1 MPSYSYKLKLDII
14 NDFNDGLTRNDIIDK
29 YKPKYKTLTR
39 YRTDTWIRNR
49 ELILSMKEN
58 AKIGKCLTQFKIRS
72 RIDSVRKTKLG
83 VENENKLDKW
93 IVNKRN
99 AGDAISNKNIK
110 TQAIK
115 LARESGIDDFFASNG
130 WLRLFKKRKDYVM
143 RRVTKANKI
152 TAEKK
157 ESVISDFHTELN
169 EKEKFT
175 DFFLK
180 NYGMQMKQ

>member
-1 MPSYSYKLKLDII
+1 M
-14 NDFNDGLTRNDIIDK
+14 
-29 YKPKYKTLTR
+29 
-39 YRTDTWIRNR
+39 
-49 ELILSMKEN
+49 
-58 AKIGKCLTQFKIRS
+58 
-72 RIDSVRKTKLG
+72 
-83 VENENKLDKW
+83 ENENKLDKW
-93 IVNKRN
+93 IVYKRN